1 MFRVVIK
8 DVKGEVLALL
18 VLAGL
23 VGMHLGYKLAKW
35 ANLAV
40 IEFGWTDAIYLGVMN
55 LLIVRSRKVF
65 RWLG

>member
-35 ANLAV
+35 ANLDLV
-40 IEFGWTDAIYLGVMN
+40 EFGWTDVVNLGVLA
-55 LLIVRSRKVF
+55 LLIVRGRAVL
-65 RWLG
+65 RALG

>member
-35 ANLAV
+35 ANLDLV
-40 IEFGWTDAIYLGVMN
+40 EFGWTDVVNLGVLA
-55 LLIVRSRKVF
+55 LLIF
-65 RWLG
+65 RGRAVLRALG

>member
-40 IEFGWTDAIYLGVMN
+40 IEFGWTDAIYLGVMT

>member
-1 MFRVVIK
+1 MFKVVIK
-8 DVKGEVLALL
+8 DVKGEVSALL

-40 IEFGWTDAIYLGVMN
+40 I
-55 LLIVRSRKVF
+55 
-65 RWLG
+65 

>member
-35 ANLAV
+35 ANLDLF
-40 IEFGWTDAIYLGVMN
+40 EFGWTDAIYLGVMT

>member
-35 ANLAV
+35 ANLDLV
-40 IEFGWTDAIYLGVMN
+40 EFGWTDAIYLGVMT

>member
-35 ANLAV
+35 ANLDLFK
-40 IEFGWTDAIYLGVMN
+40 FGQMDVVNLGVLA
-55 LLIVRSRKVF
+55 LLIVRGRAVF
-65 RWLG
+65 RTLG

>member
-35 ANLAV
+35 ANLDLFKFGPMDVVNLWVLV
-40 IEFGWTDAIYLGVMN
+40 I
-55 LLIVRSRKVF
+55 LIVRGRAVL
-65 RWLG
+65 RALG